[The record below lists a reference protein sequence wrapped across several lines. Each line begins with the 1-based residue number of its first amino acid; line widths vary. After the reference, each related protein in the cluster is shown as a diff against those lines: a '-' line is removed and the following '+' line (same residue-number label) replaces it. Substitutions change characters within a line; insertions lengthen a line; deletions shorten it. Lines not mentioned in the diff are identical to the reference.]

1 MKVQNWD
8 RWHREKDAVSD
19 VMDRFSQACQVN
31 GNTNYAYEAGWW
43 SSMTRRLLMEIP
55 RAQRERELRS
65 LEDQIKKMEAQ
76 QIVSALINKG

>member
-8 RWHREKDAVSD
+8 RWHEEKDAVSD
-19 VMDRFSQACQVN
+19 TVDRFSRACQVN

-76 QIVSALINKG
+76 QIMNTLMRG

>member
-8 RWHREKDAVSD
+8 RWHKEEGAVSD
-19 VMDRFSQACQVN
+19 TVDRFSRACQVN

-43 SSMTRRLLMEIP
+43 SSMTKRLLMEIP

-65 LEDQIKKMEAQ
+65 LEDQIKNMEAQ
-76 QIVSALINKG
+76 QIMTTLMRG

>member
-8 RWHREKDAVSD
+8 RWHQEKDTVSD
-19 VMDRFSQACQVN
+19 TVDRFNRACQVH

-43 SSMTRRLLMEIP
+43 SSMTTRLLMEIP

-76 QIVSALINKG
+76 QIVRALMRG

>member
-8 RWHREKDAVSD
+8 RWHREKDIVADTV
-19 VMDRFSQACQVN
+19 DRFSRACQVN

-43 SSMTRRLLMEIP
+43 SSMTKRLLMEVP
-55 RAQRERELRS
+55 RAHREREIRY

-76 QIVSALINKG
+76 QIVTTLMRG